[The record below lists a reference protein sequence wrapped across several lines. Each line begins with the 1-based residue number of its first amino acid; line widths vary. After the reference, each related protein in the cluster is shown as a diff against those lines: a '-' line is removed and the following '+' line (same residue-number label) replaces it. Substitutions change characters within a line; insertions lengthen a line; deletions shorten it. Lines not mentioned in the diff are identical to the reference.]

1 MSESITLSTATA
13 TIYGSLAGARAYL
26 GAESEDWDVAADS
39 DVTTDMRRA
48 LVKARRLLDRLSYLD
63 DYDTFAERDA
73 VDLGTGGGDAAFP
86 FRAASYLLANLGL
99 TDESVFGSTSATD
112 IASMSAGGA
121 SITYRN
127 EAKAAATL
135 VAGLPDQVLE
145 LIVDYLD
152 TGDNLAL
159 IGAVSPT
166 TSDVIET
173 NPFGADADFDRDDP
187 W

>member
-1 MSESITLSTATA
+1 MSESITLTNATA

-26 GAESEDWDVAADS
+26 GAESEDWDVSADS
-39 DVTTDMRRA
+39 GITTDMRRA

-86 FRAASYLLANLGL
+86 FRAASYILADLGRD
-99 TDESVFGSTSATD
+99 DESIFGSASTSD

-127 EAKAAATL
+127 ESKATL
-135 VAGLPDQVLE
+135 VAGLPDSVLE
-145 LIVDYLD
+145 LLADYLD

-159 IGAVSPT
+159 IGAEGPT
-166 TSDVIET
+166 TSDTVDT
-173 NPFGADADFDRDDP
+173 NPFGEDADFDRNES